1 MVNYSSALLSAAVV
15 GLASAVAALPTDIKT
30 SKNIAVGIPVL
41 LDSNVPLNTTFPGN
55 ESELTDYEDDPFPD
69 DLEVEFENPAGLEE
83 RDLEKRM
90 TATQYWR
97 QTCVGRHNQARQQ
110 VGVPQLQY
118 DTGLEAKA
126 CKWGAYL
133 AQYNK
138 FEHGS
143 TGENLYKAWSSQA
156 FDDTKKLKSCQTA
169 TDSWW
174 REISCM
180 SSVLIKHGCWHQ
192 PVLHGR
198 MFQTTDMVKKSAPA
212 TSTPMDIIRNS
223 SGRKANVSAAVHN
236 VLEIVAPMLSCAD
249 MTHRKSK

>member
-1 MVNYSSALLSAAVV
+1 MVHYSTALLSAAVV
-15 GLASAVAALPTDIKT
+15 GLASTVAALPTDIKT
-30 SKNIAVGIPVL
+30 SKNVAVGIPVL

-55 ESELTDYEDDPFPD
+55 ENELVDYEDDPFPD
-69 DLEVEFENPAGLEE
+69 DLEVELENPAGLEE

-174 REISCM
+174 REISYYRYGQK
-180 SSVLIKHGCWHQ
+180 VGTGNFHAYGHYTQLIW
-192 PVLHGR
+192 
-198 MFQTTDMVKKSAPA
+198 KKSQRVGCCAQ
-212 TSTPMDIIRNS
+212 R
-223 SGRKANVSAAVHN
+223 SGDRRTNVVVCRYDPPGN
-236 VLEIVAPMLSCAD
+236 YINQLPY
-249 MTHRKSK
+249 